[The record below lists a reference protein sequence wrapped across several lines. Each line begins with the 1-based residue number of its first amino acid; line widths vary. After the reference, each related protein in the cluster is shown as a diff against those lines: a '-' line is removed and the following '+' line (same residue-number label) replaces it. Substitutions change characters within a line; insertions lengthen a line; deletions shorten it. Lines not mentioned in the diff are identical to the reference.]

1 MDMITAIVMVN
12 CDVDRIPE
20 AAQGIADL
28 EWVREV
34 YSVTG
39 DVDLIARVKV
49 SKYENLADVIAD
61 GMAKVPGVTTLRTHV
76 AFRTYSN
83 SDLEEAFHLGLD

>member
-1 MDMITAIVMVN
+1 MITAIVMVK

>member
-1 MDMITAIVMVN
+1 MITAIVMVN
-12 CDVDRIPE
+12 CDVDAIPE
-20 AAQGIADL
+20 VAQQIADL

-49 SKYENLADVIAD
+49 SKYDNLADAIAD
-61 GMAKVPGVTTLRTHV
+61 GIAKIPGVQTLRTHV
-76 AFRTYSN
+76 AFRTYSK
-83 SDLEEAFHLGLD
+83 SDLDEAFHLGLD